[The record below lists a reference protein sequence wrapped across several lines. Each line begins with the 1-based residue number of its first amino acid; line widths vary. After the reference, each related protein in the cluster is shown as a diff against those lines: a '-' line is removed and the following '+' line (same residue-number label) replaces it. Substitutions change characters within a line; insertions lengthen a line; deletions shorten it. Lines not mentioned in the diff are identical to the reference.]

1 MSVEE
6 VTVFA
11 RMCKED
17 GDPPERILE
26 TVSCIDDCLSILQS
40 AAMINNSRGNKR
52 NRKTTLDAL
61 QGRIMAAKI

>member
-40 AAMINNSRGNKR
+40 AAMINNTR